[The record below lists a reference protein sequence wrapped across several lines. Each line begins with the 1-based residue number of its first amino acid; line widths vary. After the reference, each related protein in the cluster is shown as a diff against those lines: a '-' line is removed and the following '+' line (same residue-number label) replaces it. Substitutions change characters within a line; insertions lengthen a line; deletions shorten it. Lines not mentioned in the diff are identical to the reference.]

1 MQSVEL
7 LNQPKARKTVVKSE
21 VLTNLGFLE
30 EGQPWP
36 PTSQKPR
43 LNRYKLN
50 KSKFDNELNIN
61 REAYDYILNVINDRF
76 RVVSYRMLI
85 NLYRKVTYK
94 TADLLFV
101 ERPTYI
107 TKDENQEE
115 LNEIVELSNLGLIG
129 YEGAE
134 DVSIYGDAIYT
145 IKIPS
150 LKPEGADPPA
160 EPEQAKARMGIT
172 NPAYWFPV
180 VEETDLKE
188 IKHHILAHVVT
199 RLEENKEKKEVEV
212 NYLIYQI
219 HDKGSYQIGE
229 RKIKDDWTLGE
240 KTVVKKGSD
249 IIETGLTGFAV
260 IPTHGATTSDTIF
273 GIDDYTDIINL
284 IDELQIRMEKIASVI
299 DKHGD
304 PSLSGPASALVL
316 DPKTGEY
323 SLKLGGYLSRD
334 TKEDPEVEYLTW
346 DGKLEPAFKEIEL
359 ILKLLSIL
367 TEMGPAMFDED
378 EGGGGDISG
387 RALRLKYV
395 RPLTKVK
402 RYKNNF
408 DDSFKVGLSLCSE
421 VGYKVEIP
429 SKEIGIEWKDGLPDD
444 PKELAEIGD
453 IRTGKKA
460 TDTVTAQIMKQDGL
474 TREQADAKT
483 LEIEAEMAS
492 TIPGLGL
499 PGNFD
504 PNRLLGDDGDDLDIR
519 EDGTA
524 PQNIA
529 ATEGLN
535 GAQIKA
541 AVDVLK
547 GVSDGTTAKTVA
559 IELLIAVGIGKDKAE
574 KMVEAQSKITI
585 KAE

>member
-1 MQSVEL
+1 M
-7 LNQPKARKTVVKSE
+7 
-21 VLTNLGFLE
+21 
-30 EGQPWP
+30 
-36 PTSQKPR
+36 
-43 LNRYKLN
+43 
-50 KSKFDNELNIN
+50 
-61 REAYDYILNVINDRF
+61 NVINDRF

-115 LNEIVELSNLGLIG
+115 LNEIVELSDLGSIG

-150 LKPEGADPPA
+150 LKPVDGDGDA
-160 EPEQAKARMGIT
+160 EPEQTKARMGIT

-188 IKHHILAHVVT
+188 IKYHVLAHVVT
-199 RLEENKEKKEVEV
+199 RLEPNTEGKEVEV

-219 HDKGSYQIGE
+219 HERGSYQIGE
-229 RKIKDDWTLGE
+229 RKITDDWILGE
-240 KTVVKKGSD
+240 KTAVEEGSD
-249 IIETGLTGFAV
+249 IIQTGLTGFAV

-304 PSLSGPASALVL
+304 PSLSGPTSALTL
-316 DPKTGEY
+316 DPKSGEY
-323 SLKLGGYLSRD
+323 SLKLGGYLARD
-334 TKEDPEVEYLTW
+334 TKEDPGVEYLTW

-367 TEMGPAMFDED
+367 TEMGPSIFDTEI
-378 EGGGGDISG
+378 GSGSDISG
-387 RALRLKYV
+387 RALRLMYV
-395 RPLTKVK
+395 SPLTKVK

-408 DDSFKVGLSLCSE
+408 NDSFKVGLSLCSE
-421 VGYKVEIP
+421 VGYETEIP
-429 SKEIGIEWKDGLPDD
+429 ASEISIEWQDGLPDD
-444 PKELAEIGD
+444 PKELAEIGK
-453 IRTGKKA
+453 IRTGKP
-460 TDTVTAQIMKQDGL
+460 TDTVTAQIMKQDKL
-474 TREQADAKT
+474 TREQADTKT
-483 LEIEAEMAS
+483 AEVEAENAS
-492 TIPGLGL
+492 TIPGLGF

-504 PNRLLGDDGDDLDIR
+504 PDRLLDDDGDDL
-519 EDGTA
+519 
-524 PQNIA
+524 
-529 ATEGLN
+529 
-535 GAQIKA
+535 
-541 AVDVLK
+541 
-547 GVSDGTTAKTVA
+547 
-559 IELLIAVGIGKDKAE
+559 
-574 KMVEAQSKITI
+574 
-585 KAE
+585 